1 MEGCAGGGEEN
12 RYIRL
17 HVAGASEATTIRN
30 GDFTCCYCGAQLVE
44 DVSLRTLASKYI
56 CNLNTLKTAGY
67 KAIFYNCLSGLY

>member
-56 CNLNTLKTAGY
+56 
-67 KAIFYNCLSGLY
+67 